1 MDRRLKM
8 LLLAA
13 AFYILSGLQGNA
25 APDNPSPGHMVRDG
39 SWYLS
44 GEAEGKIFPYGQ
56 QSGKSSLVSQP
67 EGMT

>member
-8 LLLAA
+8 ILLAA
-13 AFYILSGLQGNA
+13 AFYMLSGMQGNLA
-25 APDNPSPGHMVRDG
+25 TDNPYPGHIVRDG

-56 QSGKSSLVSQP
+56 QSRDSSLMSP
-67 EGMT
+67 SEGMT